1 MEIATMEKTTELEA
15 AVMDQ
20 IKDRRS
26 SRSYLSKPLEAE
38 KIKSLFEAARWAPS
52 AMNDQPWT
60 YVFAT
65 KGEGELWVKLYSM
78 LNDGNRLWAGNAPL
92 LILSMAR
99 NTYRNYGTPNPT
111 ALYDLGAAN
120 AFLSLQATELG
131 LNAHQMGG
139 YNREKTRELL
149 NIPDT
154 YDLGVIIAVG
164 YPGGPE
170 LLPEALRERELSPRY
185 RFSQKEF
192 VHSKAFEK

>member
-1 MEIATMEKTTELEA
+1 MEKTTELEA

-20 IKDRRS
+20 IKDRKS
-26 SRSYLSKPLEAE
+26 LRSYLSKPVEPG

-60 YVFAT
+60 YIFAT
-65 KGEGELWVKLYSM
+65 KDQGELWGKLHSV
-78 LNDGNRLWAGNAPL
+78 LNDGNKLWSGNAPL

-99 NTYRNYGTPNPT
+99 NTYRNYGTPNSM

-120 AFLSLQATELG
+120 AFLSLQATDLG
-131 LNAHQMGG
+131 LNAHQIGG
-139 YNREKTRELL
+139 YNREKARELL
-149 NIPDT
+149 SITDS

-170 LLPEALRERELSPRY
+170 LLPEALRVRELSPRY

-192 VHSKAFEK
+192 VHSKGF

>member
-1 MEIATMEKTTELEA
+1 MEKTTELEA

-20 IKDRRS
+20 IKDRKS
-26 SRSYLSKPLEAE
+26 LRSYLSKPVEPG

-60 YVFAT
+60 YIFAT
-65 KGEGELWVKLYSM
+65 KDQGELWGKLHSV
-78 LNDGNRLWAGNAPL
+78 LNDGNKLWAGNAPL

-99 NTYRNYGTPNPT
+99 NTYRNYGTPNSM

-120 AFLSLQATELG
+120 AFLSLQATDLG
-131 LNAHQMGG
+131 LNAHQIGG
-139 YNREKTRELL
+139 YNREKARELL

-170 LLPEALRERELSPRY
+170 LLPESLRVRELSPRY

-192 VHSKAFEK
+192 VHSKGF